1 MQMRLLFSSLDDI
14 LKLTPSNLQRIGIAS
29 RNDIRE
35 FEQMVKF
42 VKENPSLKVRWMFL
56 ELWKLFLDSSRGEL
70 KYYSKIED
78 GAF

>member
-42 VKENPSLKVRWMFL
+42 VKENPSLKVR
-56 ELWKLFLDSSRGEL
+56 
-70 KYYSKIED
+70 
-78 GAF
+78 